1 MIRPFDASDWSPVTF
16 PAELF
21 DESSAAPVV
30 MPPDS
35 PREFAVLFAALLED
49 LSIPN
54 SLLQQFLSTATIVVY
69 GAREFISRANL
80 LTAPDQ
86 PRNSGRDQIE
96 QLLACVTTL
105 AGERQSAYSLQQV
118 GDLAASK
125 RDAVTDDLRLR
136 RTPRRF
142 MKPLE
147 RRLQELDVPA
157 RMELDRLGR
166 LLVQLDE
173 FYDDSCLLLHR
184 LGTLAAY
191 DLADARDQFP
201 GFLHHAYRDFAV
213 ASFDDHLIA
222 DPPAEPPPAELTDEA
237 VPEEKAPPPPGEGRR
252 GLLDLLPEL
261 LSSLD

>member
-125 RDAVTDDLRLR
+125 REMLMPSATGTPAAATTVFARSLRIASEEAS
-136 RTPRRF
+136 TP
-142 MKPLE
+142 E
-147 RRLQELDVPA
+147 WV
-157 RMELDRLGR
+157 
-166 LLVQLDE
+166 
-173 FYDDSCLLLHR
+173 
-184 LGTLAAY
+184 
-191 DLADARDQFP
+191 
-201 GFLHHAYRDFAV
+201 
-213 ASFDDHLIA
+213 
-222 DPPAEPPPAELTDEA
+222 
-237 VPEEKAPPPPGEGRR
+237 
-252 GLLDLLPEL
+252 
-261 LSSLD
+261 